1 MAAPPRD
8 ESHDPTPTPPQ
19 PKSGL
24 PHFGLLKVPNPG
36 ESGFGGG
43 HTEHA
48 VLTYFKHK
56 AACSKTTRSSGDVQA
71 MPRVGVSMK
80 RYAPRHIV
88 CCGMIAFGISTV
100 AGATPARAQT
110 GAGDNSAIYLYAG
123 ADREQRL
130 IGKAREEGT
139 LTLYTSIATTE
150 SGPLTQ
156 AFEAKYGVKVQLW
169 RALSENVVQRAL
181 TETRGGRR
189 SMDVVETNAPEVE
202 ALAREHV
209 VAQFNSPYIA
219 DLPPWAIPPHRR
231 WFADRA
237 NLWVVGYNTEKIKR
251 EELPATLEGFADPRW
266 KGRLSLEATDSDWM
280 YGVINFLGEE
290 RGLDFFRKL
299 AALKPEMRKGHI
311 LVAQLV
317 AAGELPV
324 CLTIYSGNADS
335 IKAKGGPIDWA
346 AVEPLV
352 GRPQAIALAKNA
364 AHPHAALL
372 FADFVLS
379 PEGQKLLADM
389 GRVPSSRTQKTLL
402 DQYQHVMIDPIKWL
416 DQARK
421 WEKVW
426 TDLFLK

>member
-1 MAAPPRD
+1 MSRGGWTIPARRRAAVCVTIACCM
-8 ESHDPTPTPPQ
+8 SVA
-19 PKSGL
+19 SGL
-24 PHFGLLKVPNPG
+24 IPACAQ
-36 ESGFGGG
+36 
-43 HTEHA
+43 A
-48 VLTYFKHK
+48 V
-56 AACSKTTRSSGDVQA
+56 G
-71 MPRVGVSMK
+71 
-80 RYAPRHIV
+80 
-88 CCGMIAFGISTV
+88 
-100 AGATPARAQT
+100 
-110 GAGDNSAIYLYAG
+110 GDNSAIYLYAG

-130 IGKAREEGT
+130 TAKAREEGT
-139 LTLYTSIATTE
+139 LTLYTSIAPTE
-150 SGPLTQ
+150 STPLAQ

-181 TETRGGRR
+181 TESRGGRR

-202 ALAREHV
+202 ALAREDV
-209 VAQFNSPYIA
+209 VAQFNSPYLA

-237 NLWVVGYNTEKIKR
+237 NLWVVGYNTAKIRR

-280 YGVINFLGEE
+280 YGVITFMGEE
-290 RGLDFFRKL
+290 RGLDFFRRL

-335 IKAKGGPIDWA
+335 IKTKGGPIDWV

-364 AHPHAALL
+364 PHPHAALL

-389 GRVPSSRTQKTLL
+389 GRVPSSRMQKTLL
-402 DQYQHVMIDPIKWL
+402 DQHRHVMIDPIKWL
-416 DQARK
+416 GEARK

-426 TDLFLK
+426 TDLFLR

>member
-1 MAAPPRD
+1 
-8 ESHDPTPTPPQ
+8 
-19 PKSGL
+19 
-24 PHFGLLKVPNPG
+24 
-36 ESGFGGG
+36 
-43 HTEHA
+43 
-48 VLTYFKHK
+48 
-56 AACSKTTRSSGDVQA
+56 
-71 MPRVGVSMK
+71 
-80 RYAPRHIV
+80 
-88 CCGMIAFGISTV
+88 
-100 AGATPARAQT
+100 
-110 GAGDNSAIYLYAG
+110 
-123 ADREQRL
+123 
-130 IGKAREEGT
+130 
-139 LTLYTSIATTE
+139 
-150 SGPLTQ
+150 
-156 AFEAKYGVKVQLW
+156 VQLW
-169 RALSENVVQRAL
+169 RALSENVMQRAL
-181 TETRGGRR
+181 TEARGGRR

-202 ALAREHV
+202 ALAREGV

-251 EELPATLEGFADPRW
+251 AELPATLEGFADPRW

-280 YGVINFLGEE
+280 YGVINFMGEE

-352 GRPQAIALAKNA
+352 GRPQAIAVAKNA

-379 PEGQKLLADM
+379 PEGQKLLAEM
-389 GRVPSSRTQKTLL
+389 GRVPSSQTQKTLL
-402 DQYQHVMIDPIKWL
+402 DQYRHVMIDPIKWL

-426 TDLFLK
+426 TDLFLR